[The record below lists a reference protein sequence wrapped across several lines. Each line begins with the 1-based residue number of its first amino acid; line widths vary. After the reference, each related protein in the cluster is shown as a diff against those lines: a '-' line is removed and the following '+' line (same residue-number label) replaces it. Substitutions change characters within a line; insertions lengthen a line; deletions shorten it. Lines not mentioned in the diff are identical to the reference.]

1 MAETPPT
8 PSAQEST
15 QRSNTLDT
23 GMNKPGDVIINQL
36 LLNTI
41 SSDTPV
47 DLKPFLMEFHL
58 HEDIFSPTL
67 QGSVIIRDSL
77 NLVGRLPIVG
87 DEVLTVDI
95 QTPWGELGGYNAN
108 NLGKFDPINKIQK
121 SFSVYAVKDRKLN
134 NDREQYY
141 QIFFCSMEA
150 STDNVTKLCQKYV
163 GTTDEIAAKIFEET
177 MLTPR
182 IFTNKQVI
190 ENFSEGAK
198 TEFVIADTP
207 HESMITFV
215 PPMWTPIQCLSWL
228 AKRSIGSKFKSPTF
242 MFFETTKAFYFAS
255 IESLVTR
262 QLENGDIYSSFVYN
276 TNLDNLS
283 TVSALTKGFQTI
295 EALQF
300 LTNLDVLQG
309 QDLGH
314 FASTVHSFDMVKKKY
329 QAYYYDHG
337 YNYNKYTHMEDGKL
351 DAATGNYTFPEPD
364 AKKPYKMIFP
374 INVLRSSDNKPFV
387 ATVNPG
393 VLDSTEDSIDLHPEE
408 FIAQRNSSLMDL
420 TTLRLQITVPGRTD
434 AEVGRL
440 IKLYYPSVGE
450 KTQGDSEAV
459 IWDQFL
465 TGIYMITAIHHQVT
479 PLRHTMYMEISK
491 DSYAKPL
498 YDVEETGGTT
508 SSPTEPATTETA
520 PATPAP
526 AGPTPTPTPAT
537 PAGVTTP

>member
-1 MAETPPT
+1 
-8 PSAQEST
+8 
-15 QRSNTLDT
+15 
-23 GMNKPGDVIINQL
+23 
-36 LLNTI
+36 
-41 SSDTPV
+41 
-47 DLKPFLMEFHL
+47 
-58 HEDIFSPTL
+58 
-67 QGSVIIRDSL
+67 
-77 NLVGRLPIVG
+77 
-87 DEVLTVDI
+87 
-95 QTPWGELGGYNAN
+95 
-108 NLGKFDPINKIQK
+108 
-121 SFSVYAVKDRKLN
+121 
-134 NDREQYY
+134 
-141 QIFFCSMEA
+141 
-150 STDNVTKLCQKYV
+150 
-163 GTTDEIAAKIFEET
+163 
-177 MLTPR
+177 
-182 IFTNKQVI
+182 
-190 ENFSEGAK
+190 
-198 TEFVIADTP
+198 
-207 HESMITFV
+207 
-215 PPMWTPIQCLSWL
+215 
-228 AKRSIGSKFKSPTF
+228 
-242 MFFETTKAFYFAS
+242 
-255 IESLVTR
+255 
-262 QLENGDIYSSFVYN
+262 
-276 TNLDNLS
+276 
-283 TVSALTKGFQTI
+283 
-295 EALQF
+295 
-300 LTNLDVLQG
+300 
-309 QDLGH
+309 
-314 FASTVHSFDMVKKKY
+314 
-329 QAYYYDHG
+329 
-337 YNYNKYTHMEDGKL
+337 
-351 DAATGNYTFPEPD
+351 
-364 AKKPYKMIFP
+364 MIFP